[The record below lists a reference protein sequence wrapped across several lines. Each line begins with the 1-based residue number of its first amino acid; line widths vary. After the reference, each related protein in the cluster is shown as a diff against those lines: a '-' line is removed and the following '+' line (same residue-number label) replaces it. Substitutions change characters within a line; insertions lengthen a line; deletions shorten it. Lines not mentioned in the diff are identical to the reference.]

1 MAINTK
7 GKPVTYGTKTG
18 GGIISLVA
26 TRLDANGTEGKAFEG
41 SMYAS
46 EIRVSYDSDQNT
58 AVNGEG
64 ETISYCVYNKRRT
77 LSLTGIMVNTANGVP
92 DGSTDNIANADATF
106 AKPLLP
112 GDNLY
117 VGMGSS
123 AEWEEVQADDTQ
135 YFGPTASGN
144 QHGSGKG
151 NYVITSIE
159 KTRSNGAF
167 AEWSIT
173 AIEHI
178 TAVVTSSDTG
188 TD

>member
-26 TRLDANGTEGKAFEG
+26 SRVSANGTLYNAFEG

-46 EIRVSYDSDQNT
+46 EIRISYDSDQNT

-77 LSLTGIMVNTANGVP
+77 LSLTGIMVNTASGTP
-92 DGSTDNIANADATF
+92 DGTTDNITNADATF
-106 AKPLLP
+106 AKRILP
-112 GDNLY
+112 GDDLHI
-117 VGMGSS
+117 GMGAA
-123 AEWEEVQADDTQ
+123 AEWPEVQADDTSH
-135 YFGPTASGN
+135 FTV
-144 QHGSGKG
+144 GSNTYADGEG
-151 NYVITSIE
+151 DYVITSIE

-178 TAVVTSSDTG
+178 TADVSASDTEF
-188 TD
+188 D

>member
-77 LSLTGIMVNTANGVP
+77 LSLTGIMVNTASGIP
-92 DGSTDNIANADATF
+92 DGTTDNITNADATF
-106 AKPLLP
+106 AKRILP

-117 VGMGSS
+117 VGMGAS
-123 AEWEEVQADDTQ
+123 AEWAEVQADDTQ
-135 YFGPTASGN
+135 YFAVGSNTYASGE
-144 QHGSGKG
+144 G

-178 TAVVTSSDTG
+178 TADVSASD
-188 TD
+188 DEND